1 MGGSFSDY
9 RRNASFFVSE
19 TREPERSVG
28 VVINIQDDILRL
40 HAMGLLERLLQDKA
54 TRGNILWATDAYA
67 EHGDWYSPGNEI
79 RSQRITGEY
88 SDLIKTRARRAMEQR
103 TARTRQHAEVFT
115 PLWIVKKMNDVAD
128 EQWFGRKTGI
138 YKQTEDGKIYFS
150 KSKHWKLFA
159 DARRL
164 EITCGEAPFLVT
176 RYDVETGEALPVE
189 DRIGLLDRKLRAVS
203 ENAQDLDEWKTWA
216 LRAVQ
221 ATYGY
226 ELQGDNLLIAR
237 VNVLCSVEEHMI
249 HRWKEKPDKAFLEKL
264 CTVIC
269 WNLWQMDGIN
279 GCVPVPPQPTEEQI
293 SLFPPLMEQTNLFGE
308 MEKKEI
314 PCRLYDWRF
323 KRSICYSELREKGSE
338 LMKFDFIIGNP
349 PYQDETVG
357 EQKQF
362 APPIYDKFMDA
373 AYTIADKVELIHPAR
388 FLFNAGGTRKEWNKK
403 MLNDVHFKVLYHEQ
417 DSAKIFANTDIKGG
431 VAISYHDWKK
441 DFGAIGVY
449 TAFPELNSILNK
461 VRSYSGFESFS
472 TIIANRGLYRF
483 SKKCYD
489 EQPEEMKKISDSR
502 VGASAFERLSS
513 LFFENK
519 PEDGNIY
526 VPFFGLLNAKRV
538 YRWFRKDYFNMVN
551 SFDKYKVMV
560 PAANGSG
567 ALGEV
572 LSTPVIGQPVIGHTE
587 TFMSIGSFDS
597 EQEAT
602 SCYKYLCSKFCRA
615 MLGVLKITQHNS
627 PEKWFYIPL
636 QDFTPDSD
644 IDWSKSIPEIDQQL
658 YAKYGLDGAEI
669 EFIETHVKAMA

>member
-1 MGGSFSDY
+1 M
-9 RRNASFFVSE
+9 
-19 TREPERSVG
+19 
-28 VVINIQDDILRL
+28 VINIQDDILRL
-40 HAMGLLERLLQDKA
+40 RAMGLLERLLKDKA
-54 TRGNILWATDAYA
+54 TKGNILWATYAYS

-79 RSQRITGEY
+79 RSGRITGDY

-103 TARTRQHAEVFT
+103 TERTRQHAEVFT
-115 PLWIVKKMNDVAD
+115 PLWIVKKMNDFAD

-138 YKQTEDGKIYFS
+138 YKLTDAGKIYFS
-150 KSKHWKLFA
+150 KSKHWKLYV

-203 ENAQDLDEWKTWA
+203 ENAADPEEWKAWA

-237 VNVLCSVEEHMI
+237 VNVLCSVEEHMMD
-249 HRWKEKPDKAFLEKL
+249 RWKQKPDKAFLEKL
-264 CTVIC
+264 CNVIC
-269 WNLWQMDGIN
+269 WNLWQMDGIK

-293 SLFPPLMEQTNLFGE
+293 SLFPPIEPTYEQENLFGE
-308 MEKKEI
+308 MEETEI
-314 PCRLYDWRF
+314 DCRLFDWRGDH
-323 KRSICYSELREKGSE
+323 SISYRALREKGPE

-362 APPIYDKFMDA
+362 APPIYDKFIDESYA
-373 AYTIADKVELIHPAR
+373 IADKVELIHPAR
-388 FLFNAGGTRKEWNKK
+388 FLFNAGGTRKDWNKK
-403 MLNDVHFKVLYHEQ
+403 MLNDAHLKVLFHEQ
-417 DSAKIFANTDIKGG
+417 DSSKVFANTDIKGG
-431 VAISYHDWKK
+431 VAVTYHDSQKE
-441 DFGAIGVY
+441 FGAIGVY

-461 VRSYSGFESFS
+461 VRKSEGFKSFS
-472 TIIANRGLYRF
+472 SITANRGLYRF
-483 SKKCYD
+483 SKKCYS

-502 VGASAFERLSS
+502 VGASAFERLES
-513 LFFENK
+513 LFYESK
-519 PEDGNIY
+519 PDDGHTY
-526 VPFFGLLNAKRV
+526 VQFLGLLKAKRV
-538 YRWFRKDYFNMVN
+538 YRWFRQDYFNEVD
-551 SFDKYKVMV
+551 SFNKYKVMV

-587 TFMSIGSFDS
+587 TFMSIGCFDT
-597 EQEAT
+597 EGEAQA
-602 SCYKYLCSKFCRA
+602 CYKYVCSKFCRV

-627 PEKWFYIPL
+627 PEKWFYVPL
-636 QDFTPDSD
+636 QDYTSASD

-658 YAKYGLDGAEI
+658 YAKYGLDETEI
-669 EFIETHVKAMA
+669 EFIETHVKEMV